1 VGLFLLAVIAGLAA
15 VERKGFL
22 QAMLS
27 RPAFLG
33 PLAGLACGDASAG
46 LLVGVPLELLFLG
59 AVNLGAALPLHEALC
74 TAAAA
79 GGAALGTSRLGLP
92 APAAAAVACAAGLP
106 LAVAG
111 RGIDALVER
120 ANDGLAG
127 RAARRL
133 EAGDA
138 ASALRCN
145 LLGLTLPFA
154 LGAVLAP
161 LGAVAAA
168 GAAGAL
174 LGTAPGLAR
183 PLALAFAAFTAL
195 GCAAGVCALRAPG
208 APRTFYA
215 AALLALGVAA
225 AGGRMAP

>member
-1 VGLFLLAVIAGLAA
+1 MGLLLLAAVAGLAA
-15 VERKGFL
+15 VERKGFF

-27 RPAFLG
+27 RPAVLG
-33 PLAGLACGDASAG
+33 PLAGMAVGDASAG

-74 TAAAA
+74 AAAAA
-79 GGAALGTSRLGLP
+79 GGAALGTSRYGLP

-111 RGIDALVER
+111 RGVDALVER
-120 ANDGLAG
+120 ANDRLAA

-133 EAGDA
+133 EAGDPA
-138 ASALRCN
+138 AAMRCN
-145 LLGLTLPFA
+145 LLGLALPFA
-154 LGAVLAP
+154 LGAALAP
-161 LGAVAAA
+161 LGAGAAA
-168 GAAGAL
+168 GAAAAL
-174 LGTAPGLAR
+174 LRAAPGLAR
-183 PLALAFAAFTAL
+183 PLALAFAAFAAL
-195 GCAAGVCALRAPG
+195 ACAAGVRALRAGG

-225 AGGRMAP
+225 AGGRMAQ